1 MDDRA
6 PSASFAYPIVFRD
19 GDHAPAT
26 GRLLAVRGQI
36 LLTGHRHRTLVELDL
51 SAAELTEVRIG
62 RSAHDRLNG
71 YPTVVL
77 ERRDQARVLIA
88 PLGSNLLH
96 EVADLLS
103 TLSAEHAEVETA
115 IDLIVPLRLD
125 AQQRVRELIAQG
137 PPFDPRALNLR
148 RHEVLLAAD
157 HIIFAFEGRQIR
169 QTLERT
175 LSQPSLWRAG
185 VAWRKC
191 ITGRPRIS
199 NPEDRTTTKREL
211 IYSWPPEPQIAARP
225 ASERR
230 RA

>member
-1 MDDRA
+1 M
-6 PSASFAYPIVFRD
+6 
-19 GDHAPAT
+19 
-26 GRLLAVRGQI
+26 
-36 LLTGHRHRTLVELDL
+36 VELDL